1 MLNELLIS
9 IAVCKLEIW
18 EHLKVEISL
27 GVVWNWN
34 GWNSLVEC
42 FFEKKVRYIHMP
54 SREATIL
61 TRAMNINHEIV
72 NIFSENLPKVLDKNK
87 FEPHIFNTDK

>member
-1 MLNELLIS
+1 LIHSRTEYSEIMLNELLIS
-9 IAVCKLEIW
+9 IAACKLEIW

-34 GWNSLVEC
+34 GWNSLWLNA

-54 SREATIL
+54 SRGNYFHKGNEL
-61 TRAMNINHEIV
+61 
-72 NIFSENLPKVLDKNK
+72 
-87 FEPHIFNTDK
+87 